1 MENAISNP
9 KTPDVVSSKLRE
21 YVNSLDNFMEDVNN
35 LIEENGG
42 VDGFVQTNLKK
53 MMGLFSSVINLL
65 KSLDITSIDELQELL
80 KVTAIGAQQDEE
92 LADAIEDY
100 FQSDQ
105 KWDTFLEKLDKQLN
119 NSLTP
124 NKGELIQLESLES
137 PGKFETFNDIVAPEG
152 FKFTWVVFLRHFA

>member
-21 YVNSLDNFMEDVNN
+21 YVNSLNNFMEDVNN

-42 VDGFVQTNLKK
+42 VDGFVQTNLKE
-53 MMGLFSSVINLL
+53 MAGIFTSVINLL
-65 KSLDITSIDELQELL
+65 KSLDITSIDELEELL
-80 KVTAIGAQQDEE
+80 KVTVIGAPQDEG
-92 LADAIEDY
+92 LADAIEEY

-105 KWDTFLEKLDKQLN
+105 KLDTFLEKLDKQLN
-119 NSLTP
+119 KPSTP
-124 NKGELIQLESLES
+124 NTGELIKLESLEN
-137 PGKFETFNDIVAPEG
+137 PGKFEAFNDIVAPEG